1 MRRKTIYEYHRIAFH
16 EDEVT
21 NGTVII
27 LTALPTCLEKKNCT
41 SCMKKDIN
49 FEVICITYY
58 NLNLT
63 FYKVNLIH

>member
-1 MRRKTIYEYHRIAFH
+1 VRRKTIYEYHRVTFH

-41 SCMKKDIN
+41 SCIKKDTN
-49 FEVICITYY
+49 FQVIYRKHI
-58 NLNLT
+58 
-63 FYKVNLIH
+63 

>member
-1 MRRKTIYEYHRIAFH
+1 MLFFFYQLCFYFVHIVVRRKTIYEYHRVTFQ

-41 SCMKKDIN
+41 SCIKKDTN
-49 FEVICITYY
+49 FQV
-58 NLNLT
+58 
-63 FYKVNLIH
+63 

>member
-1 MRRKTIYEYHRIAFH
+1 MRRKTIYEYHRVTFQ

-41 SCMKKDIN
+41 SCIKKDTN
-49 FEVICITYY
+49 FQVIYRKHI
-58 NLNLT
+58 
-63 FYKVNLIH
+63 